1 MIQPKEHLRNIYR
14 SVPEEFD
21 RTAYLRLDKNE
32 DVDGF
37 SSEFIQGLLSG
48 ITPGL
53 ISSYPQLF
61 PLYEKLSGYLGVNR
75 DQLLITAGSDAA
87 IKNIFEVFITPGDKI
102 LTPDPTYAMYYVY
115 SQLFQAEL
123 IKIQFDGDLNLPIDK
138 FLENIS
144 AEIKMVV
151 LANPNSPTGTIVTKD
166 DVLKILKKAEE
177 NNVLVL
183 VDEAY
188 YPYHPFTILEM
199 VDKFDNLIITR
210 TFSKAYGL
218 ASLRVGYAISNP
230 DIIKAMITFRPIYE
244 TTGISAHLACK
255 MLDNNEIVQKKI
267 DETIKGKE
275 YVISEIAKL
284 GLKVYASHTNF
295 IHIRV
300 GEENVQKV
308 CNHLEKSR
316 ILVRTGF
323 EHETLKHCIRITTGS
338 VNTMEPFVE
347 SMKLYYGNEN

>member
-1 MIQPKEHLRNIYR
+1 MIEPKEHLKNIYR
-14 SVPEEFD
+14 TAPEEFD

-37 SSEFIQGLLSG
+37 SPEFVQDLLSG
-48 ITPGL
+48 IRPEL
-53 ISSYPQLF
+53 ISSYPQIF
-61 PLYEKLSGYLGVNR
+61 PLYEKLSGYLGLDR
-75 DQLLITAGSDAA
+75 EQLLITAGSDAA
-87 IKNIFEVFITPGDKI
+87 IKNIFEVFINPSDKI
-102 LTPDPTYAMYYVY
+102 LIPDPTYAMYYVY
-115 SQLFQAEL
+115 AQLFQAKL
-123 IKIQFDGDLNLPIDK
+123 IKIQFDEELCLPIDK
-138 FLENIS
+138 FLENIT
-144 AEIKMVV
+144 AEIKMLVI
-151 LANPNSPTGTIVTKD
+151 ANPNSPTGTIVTKD
-166 DVLKILKKAEE
+166 DLLKILRKAEE

-183 VDEAY
+183 IDEAY
-188 YPYHPFTILEM
+188 YPYHSETALEM
-199 VDKFDNLIITR
+199 LKEFDNLIVTR

-275 YVISEIAKL
+275 YVVSEMVKL

-300 GEENVQKV
+300 GEENVQKIF
-308 CNHLEKSR
+308 NYLEKSG

-323 EHETLKHCIRITTGS
+323 EHDTLKNCIRITTGS
-338 VNTMEPFVE
+338 ISTMKPFVE
-347 SMKLYYGNEN
+347 SMNLYYSNEC